1 MIGDAGTTTEELL
14 AAWRQA
20 ESDISDTNPGS
31 AERVEATHLA
41 DEARE
46 RYQARVDMLRTLAM
60 DLRDA

>member
-14 AAWRQA
+14 AAWREA
-20 ESDISDTNPGS
+20 ETAITDTEPGS
-31 AERVEATHLA
+31 AERVEATNRA

-46 RYQARVDMLRTLAM
+46 RYQARVDMLGTLAM

>member
-14 AAWRQA
+14 AAWREA
-20 ESDISDTNPGS
+20 ESAISDSEPGS
-31 AERVEATHLA
+31 GERVEATHRA

-46 RYQARVDMLRTLAM
+46 RYQARVDMLGTLAM